1 MAPGSLRSPPQE
13 MVTFKDVSVDFTKE
27 EWSLLDPSQKKLY
40 KEVMLE
46 NAQNLLSLGLPV
58 HREEVTS
65 YFEQR
70 EASWML
76 DQEGLRSYSPG
87 EIRPEMK
94 KTTAKLSHSVVQT
107 HKQRL
112 MGWHD
117 P

>member
-76 DQEGLRSYSPG
+76 DQEGLRSYSPDKG
-87 EIRPEMK
+87 TESNRGPI
-94 KTTAKLSHSVVQT
+94 T
-107 HKQRL
+107 
-112 MGWHD
+112 
-117 P
+117 

>member
-1 MAPGSLRSPPQE
+1 MGPGSLRSPPQE

-27 EWSLLDPSQKKLY
+27 EWGLLDPSQKELY
-40 KEVMLE
+40 KDVMLE

-76 DQEGLRSYSPG
+76 DQKGLRSYSREG
-87 EIRPEMK
+87 VNRLGMME
-94 KTTAKLSHSVVQT
+94 TTADLSHSVTET

-112 MGWHD
+112 R
-117 P
+117 